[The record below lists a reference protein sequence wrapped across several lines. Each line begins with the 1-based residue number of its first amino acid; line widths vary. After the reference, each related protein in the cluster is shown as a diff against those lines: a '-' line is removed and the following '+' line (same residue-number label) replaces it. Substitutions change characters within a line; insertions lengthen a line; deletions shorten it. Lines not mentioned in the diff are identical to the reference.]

1 MHRRARMM
9 TVVIAAILSVM
20 ALPAHATMLTSAGGQ
35 VRVDDGKGFRPVPTV
50 TEVVPGNRIAVGE
63 NATAMLH
70 YPNGCTVTIAAGT
83 SITVASKPSCP
94 NPANRPQTGR
104 SGVSNTPSTDPTFV
118 FIGGAAIAG
127 GLIAVTVR
135 QQSHHRASP

>member
-20 ALPAHATMLTSAGGQ
+20 ALPAYATMLTSAGGQ
-35 VRVDDGKGFRPVPTV
+35 VRVDIGKGFRPVPTV
-50 TEVVPGNRIAVGE
+50 TKVAPGKRIAVGE

-70 YPNGCTVTIAAGT
+70 YPNGCTVTIAAGI

-94 NPANRPQTGR
+94 NPANRPIRRFEHAFHRSDVCIHRRRGDCGR
-104 SGVSNTPSTDPTFV
+104 SDCG
-118 FIGGAAIAG
+118 
-127 GLIAVTVR
+127 
-135 QQSHHRASP
+135 HRSPAEPP